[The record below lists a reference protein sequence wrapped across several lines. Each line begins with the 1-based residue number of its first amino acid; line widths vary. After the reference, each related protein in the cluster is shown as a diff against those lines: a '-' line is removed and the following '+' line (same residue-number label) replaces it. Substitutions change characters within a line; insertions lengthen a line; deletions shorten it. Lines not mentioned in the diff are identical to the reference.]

1 MSPTQEQMRGGR
13 GSLTPDMSPE
23 DSRVLVFMYR
33 FLPPE
38 PYLASCTCGR
48 ATSKVRERQQQRKE
62 ANLGLALG
70 ALLGRLALGAALVV
84 ALLAAAAAALVTVQ
98 RIQIDFAGTLDLD
111 LVVLAACEQRG
122 TMSVRRARYSADTD
136 LAWHA

>member
-1 MSPTQEQMRGGR
+1 MSP
-13 GSLTPDMSPE
+13 D

-38 PYLASCTCGR
+38 PYLASCTRGR
-48 ATSKVRERQQQRKE
+48 ERKVREREQQQQRKE

-70 ALLGRLALGAALVV
+70 ALLGGLALGAALVA
-84 ALLAAAAAALVTVQ
+84 ALLAAATLVAIQ

-136 LAWHA
+136 LAWLA